1 MPADALLSR
10 RGVIRRAAGS
20 ADARAASVA
29 FAPVGCAGCRCV
41 RFGAAQPL
49 PVTTELPD
57 GTVVRVV
64 VAARRLRREALLLF
78 APPIVGCLTAALWTP
93 ASGAAVVLAM
103 LGGALAALALRRG
116 LGRAGSR
123 EVLEV
128 VRAVP
133 GEAPPAPAS
142 PAA

>member
-10 RGVIRRAAGS
+10 RGVIRRAAGL
-20 ADARAASVA
+20 ADARAAIVA

-41 RFGAAQPL
+41 RFGAVQPL

-57 GTVVRVV
+57 GTAVRVV

-78 APPIVGCLTAALWTP
+78 APPIVACLTAALWTP

-103 LGGALAALALRRG
+103 LGGALAALALRRRG
-116 LGRAGSR
+116 CAGSR

-128 VRAVP
+128 VR
-133 GEAPPAPAS
+133 EAPPAPAS